1 LAGYFFDSSAL
12 VKLYHPETG
21 TSAVDQ
27 IANIAD
33 NLIRISRLTVAELT
47 SAFAIK
53 VRTQSISREDADA
66 FLRQF
71 RRDITGGKLEVFSI
85 GESEFTAAESLVE
98 RYAFDSRLR
107 ALDSLQLAVALEL
120 RNQKLVE
127 QFVAADAVLCEVA
140 RLEGFSVINP
150 EHA

>member
-1 LAGYFFDSSAL
+1 MAGYFLDSSAL
-12 VKLYHPETG
+12 VKLYHSETG
-21 TSAVDQ
+21 TSAVDR
-27 IANIAD
+27 IASTAGNV
-33 NLIRISRLTVAELT
+33 IRISRLTIAELT

-53 VRTQSISREDADA
+53 VRTQSISREDGDA

-71 RRDITGGKLEVFSI
+71 RRDVTGGKLEVFSI

-120 RNQKLVE
+120 RNQKLVD
-127 QFVAADAVLCEVA
+127 QFVAADTVLCEVA
-140 RLEGFSVINP
+140 RLEGFPVINP

>member
-1 LAGYFFDSSAL
+1 
-12 VKLYHPETG
+12 
-21 TSAVDQ
+21 
-27 IANIAD
+27 
-33 NLIRISRLTVAELT
+33 LTIAELT

-120 RNQKLVE
+120 RNQDLVD

-140 RLEGFSVINP
+140 RSEGFAVINP

>member
-1 LAGYFFDSSAL
+1 MAAFFLDSSAL
-12 VKLYHPETG
+12 VKLYHAEIG

-27 IANIAD
+27 IANTAG

-66 FLRQF
+66 FLHRF
-71 RRDITGGKLEVFSI
+71 RRDITAGKLEVFSI
-85 GESEFTAAESLVE
+85 GEPEFTAAELLVE
-98 RYAFDSRLR
+98 RYSFDLRLR

-120 RNQKLVE
+120 RNQELVD

-150 EHA
+150 EHP

>member
-12 VKLYHPETG
+12 VKLYHSETG
-21 TSAVDQ
+21 TSAVDR
-27 IANIAD
+27 IASTAD
-33 NLIRISRLTVAELT
+33 NAIRISRLTIAELT

-71 RRDITGGKLEVFSI
+71 RRGVTSGKLEVFSI

-120 RNQKLVE
+120 RNQKLVD

-140 RLEGFSVINP
+140 RLEAFSVINP

>member
-1 LAGYFFDSSAL
+1 MAAYFFDSSAL
-12 VKLYHPETG
+12 VKLYHPEAG

-27 IANIAD
+27 IVNSTA
-33 NLIRISRLTVAELT
+33 NLIRVSRLTIAELT

-53 VRTQSISREDADA
+53 VRTQSISRGDADA

-71 RRDITGGKLEVFSI
+71 RRDITDGKLEVFSV
-85 GESEFTAAESLVE
+85 GEPEFALAELLVE

-127 QFVAADAVLCEVA
+127 HFVAADAILCETA
-140 RLEGFSVINP
+140 RLEGFSVVNP
-150 EHA
+150 EHP